1 MDISKP
7 RVSILADNAGTSCS
21 CHPPSRQAEAGSE
34 LPLLRGT
41 ALLQSAC
48 LFTRTCGSTPVCGE
62 RGSGDWMLILLSP
75 MLRFPHW

>member
-7 RVSILADNAGTSCS
+7 RVSILADSAGTSC

-34 LPLLRGT
+34 LPLIRGT

-48 LFTRTCGSTPVCGE
+48 LFTNDMLTSSPEHVDPLLCVV
-62 RGSGDWMLILLSP
+62 RGTQETGC
-75 MLRFPHW
+75 